1 MGGIAMRAKQKKEIN
16 ITVGENIR
24 LYREQAGYSREKF
37 SELVGI
43 TPRFLAD
50 AETGFVGVSLT
61 NLKKIC
67 EILGISADRLL
78 WKHENQLGLD
88 ERISHLD
95 TKYLHAVEEII
106 QKQLEVIAIAEKA
119 EKTTKTRQ

>member
-1 MGGIAMRAKQKKEIN
+1 MRAKQKKEIN